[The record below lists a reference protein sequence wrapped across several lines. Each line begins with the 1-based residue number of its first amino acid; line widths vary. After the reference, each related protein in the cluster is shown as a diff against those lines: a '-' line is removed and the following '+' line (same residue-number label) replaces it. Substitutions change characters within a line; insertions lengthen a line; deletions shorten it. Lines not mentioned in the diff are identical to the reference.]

1 MSLNSLQNKSNS
13 KQSMIQNSSSSY
25 KYYNNIDEINNQNE
39 DGETPIFSSI
49 LSNNIL
55 LLKKLLLSGANPN
68 IPNSLGQT
76 PLHLCVNNNKY
87 NEFLLLLKYNADCNI
102 QNNRG
107 DTPLHTAVKT
117 KEKKFIKALLY
128 NNANPNIQNLLYGK
142 TPTHLVIINKFDEEI
157 LKLFKEY
164 KADIFSIRDKFK
176 KTPFDYAK
184 DINDDQYISLIN
196 KIFGYDNHTNM
207 NVNKKINFE
216 NNNYLYLNNTE
227 KNKYS
232 LNLDKFNE
240 LNDFQNINNNN
251 NTDYYIITSETNKNE
266 FKLENYNSNKDC
278 QISNLSLT
286 KNKIISSDV
295 SSDNMQIKEL
305 NNSYEDNSNKSKK
318 SLTEFLSDETNNN
331 KENIDINNNNLN
343 KSKNIYNQIY
353 SIKSEVS
360 NNSKNNGN
368 KISSRNSNNS
378 KHKNSSIVISN
389 SNSSN
394 IYSHKSN
401 NSGENSYSNSNN
413 ANIYLTNSVGAN
425 KKIIKNI
432 IRETVKKINIKS
444 ISSSDD
450 NTSKSNIILFSK
462 ESDQIS
468 YTNSNMDDTKSKRS
482 KKSQFSNNNIDSN
495 KTIENKEN
503 QKSNN
508 SDIFNNIN
516 KNSNTNNI
524 KDNEKDTNNHVVNM
538 YENGTN
544 SFVFLKTKYINDI
557 VNNDNINLSKL
568 IKNETTQTINISQLY
583 EELYSNTNKTN
594 DNNTLHIV
602 DENSS
607 INHKDII
614 PVKKNNN
621 IIINTKANSN
631 FKINEIKGDII
642 LETNN
647 RHAFDELQIK
657 TDKIGTINNDI
668 SLNYSKN
675 IQTDEDKQIHYKKI
689 QNKKRNENNN
699 NLTDDKSKFV
709 NLQNNTNNNK
719 SKFIVDKNIRD
730 NTIQINSLSTINN
743 NIDDSNNINDI
754 ERDNHIKKKSNGSL
768 YSNVIFTK
776 HKSFIDNN
784 NKNINFIKNINNYKL
799 RTHNNSTL
807 DNCIDINEDYNGKNN
822 LLKKKMI
829 KSIIN
834 KNKSSHHRQLSYH
847 LNFKTNLNN
856 NEINK
861 DTDIENNMNNK
872 VEIINT
878 NINKNVCKDN
888 NICYTA
894 LKNENTY
901 KNNIK
906 NAWYSNTTNK
916 NIKSSIKS
924 KNANNYSGIKCI
936 SKMSLNKSGSCQ
948 NMNPPPVEAIANK
961 DLFISPTSNQSINS
975 LNNQNY
981 LPSQNIGNKKY
992 KLSITNTL
1000 LNYTTLSTNKPKHS
1014 SLNRANNN
1022 IYINNLKN
1030 IPINQNYKYNYL
1042 NPYINSNISKE
1053 GFESDESN
1061 TSNINHKIKE
1071 LKNISTKKL
1080 IRLREFLISCDLL
1093 CYYNL
1098 LLSNNMYNI
1107 DSYIN
1112 DIKQGITSITF
1123 DDIER
1128 IGIKKPGHIFRILI
1142 RLEIDAGLIDNNLFN
1157 YITEKINFNS
1167 VTSTMALTSSISEVF
1182 CCGINLCENN
1192 TNHSKIKIRNNAI
1205 YFNDLTS
1212 FLRAHDIIRF
1222 KGNFMHNGFDR
1233 IEYIIIQLFTKYAFD
1248 KNILNEYL
1256 HVYIDGDKN
1265 KLLNILYMV
1274 KFNIAREFGI
1284 EINKIVYSYDN
1295 NNKKESHN
1303 IMQGYDSNIN
1313 SINNISENKSNH
1325 ICHIF

>member
-1 MSLNSLQNKSNS
+1 MSLNSLQNISDS
-13 KQSMIQNSSSSY
+13 KQNLFQNSSSSY
-25 KYYNNIDEINNQNE
+25 KYYQNIDEIDIQNE

-68 IPNSLGQT
+68 IPNNLGQT
-76 PLHLCVNNNKY
+76 PLHLCVSNNKY

-107 DTPLHTAVKT
+107 DTPLHTAVKI

-184 DINDDQYISLIN
+184 DINDDKYISLIN

-207 NVNKKINFE
+207 NVNKKINYE
-216 NNNYLYLNNTE
+216 YNNYLYLNNTE

-232 LNLDKFNE
+232 FDIDKFNE
-240 LNDFQNINNNN
+240 LKDFSNINNN
-251 NTDYYIITSETNKNE
+251 NTDYYVITSETNKNE
-266 FKLENYNSNKDC
+266 FKLENYNFNKDC

-305 NNSYEDNSNKSKK
+305 NNSYEENSNKSKK
-318 SLTEFLSDETNNN
+318 SLSEFLSDEINNN
-331 KENIDINNNNLN
+331 KENIDINNINSN
-343 KSKNIYNQIY
+343 KTKKLYNQIY
-353 SIKSEVS
+353 SLKSEVS
-360 NNSKNNGN
+360 NSSKNNGN

-378 KHKNSSIVISN
+378 KHKNSSIVISH

-394 IYSHKSN
+394 NYSHKSN

-413 ANIYLTNSVGAN
+413 VNIYLTNSVGAN

-432 IRETVKKINIKS
+432 IRETVKKINVKT

-450 NTSKSNIILFSK
+450 NTSKSNLNLFSK
-462 ESDQIS
+462 ESEQIS
-468 YTNSNMDDTKSKRS
+468 HTNSNMEDSKSKRS
-482 KKSQFSNNNIDSN
+482 KRSQFSHNNFDSN
-495 KTIENKEN
+495 KIIE
-503 QKSNN
+503 
-508 SDIFNNIN
+508 NNIN
-516 KNSNTNNI
+516 NSSNPNNI
-524 KDNEKDTNNHVVNM
+524 KVNENDTSNNAVNL

-544 SFVFLKTKYINDI
+544 SFIFLKTKKLNDI
-557 VNNDNINLSKL
+557 VNNDNIDLSKL
-568 IKNETTQTINISQLY
+568 IKNETTQTINISQIY

-594 DNNTLHIV
+594 DNNNLRII

-607 INHKDII
+607 INQKDII
-614 PVKKNNN
+614 PIKNNNN
-621 IIINTKANSN
+621 IIINTNANSN

-642 LETNN
+642 LETINS
-647 RHAFDELQIK
+647 HAFDELQIK
-657 TDKIGTINNDI
+657 TDKVGTIKNDT

-675 IQTDEDKQIHYKKI
+675 IPNDEDMQINYKKM
-689 QNKKRNENNN
+689 QNKKRDENNHIKE
-699 NLTDDKSKFV
+699 DKSKFF
-709 NLQNNTNNNK
+709 NCQINSNNNK
-719 SKFIVDKNIRD
+719 SKFIVDKDIND

-743 NIDDSNNINDI
+743 NIDDSNINDVDNDN
-754 ERDNHIKKKSNGSL
+754 EDNKDNHIKKKSNGNL
-768 YSNVIFTK
+768 YSNILFTK

-784 NKNINFIKNINNYKL
+784 NKNINIIKNINNYKL
-799 RTHNNSTL
+799 KTHNNSTL
-807 DNCIDINEDYNGKNN
+807 DNCIDINEDYNGNN
-822 LLKKKMI
+822 SLLKRKMI
-829 KSIIN
+829 KSIIY
-834 KNKSSHHRQLSYH
+834 KNKSGHHRQLSYH
-847 LNFKTNLNN
+847 LNCKTNLNN
-856 NEINK
+856 NDINK
-861 DTDIENNMNNK
+861 DNDIENNINKK

-878 NINKNVCKDN
+878 NINANKNDSKEN
-888 NICYTA
+888 NICYTT

-901 KNNIK
+901 KKNII

-924 KNANNYSGIKCI
+924 KDSNNYSGIKGI

-948 NMNPPPVEAIANK
+948 NMNPPPIEAVTNK
-961 DLFISPTSNQSINS
+961 DLFIFPSNQSINS
-975 LNNQNY
+975 INNQNY
-981 LPSQNIGNKKY
+981 IPSNNVGSKKY

-1000 LNYTTLSTNKPKHS
+1000 LNYTTLSTNKPKN
-1014 SLNRANNN
+1014 SLMNRTNNN
-1022 IYINNLKN
+1022 YINYLKN
-1030 IPINQNYKYNYL
+1030 IPINQNYKYNNL
-1042 NPYINSNISKE
+1042 NPYINSNSKE

-1061 TSNINHKIKE
+1061 TSNINNKIKE
-1071 LKNISTKKL
+1071 LKNVSTKKL

-1098 LLSNNMYNI
+1098 LLSNRMYNI

-1112 DIKQGITSITF
+1112 DIKQGITPITY
-1123 DDIER
+1123 DDLEK

-1142 RLEIDAGLIDNNLFN
+1142 RLDMEAGLVDCNLFN

-1167 VTSTMALTSSISEVF
+1167 VTSTVALTSSLNEVF
-1182 CCGINLCENN
+1182 CCGIYLFENN
-1192 TNHSKIKIRNNAI
+1192 TNHNKIKIRNNAI
-1205 YFNDLTS
+1205 YFNDLSS

-1233 IEYIIIQLFTKYAFD
+1233 IEYIIIQLFTKYTFD

-1284 EINKIVYSYDN
+1284 GINKVFYSYDN
-1295 NNKKESHN
+1295 NNKMESHN
-1303 IMQGYDSNIN
+1303 VIQEYTSNIN
-1313 SINNISENKSNH
+1313 STNNFSEKKSNH

>member
-1 MSLNSLQNKSNS
+1 MSISSLQNISNLKQNTISNS
-13 KQSMIQNSSSSY
+13 SPSY
-25 KYYNNIDEINNQNE
+25 KYFNNIDEINVQNE

-55 LLKKLLLSGANPN
+55 LLKNLLILGANPN
-68 IPNSLGQT
+68 IPNNLGQT

-87 NEFLLLLKYNADCNI
+87 NEFLLLLKYNADCNF

-184 DINDDQYISLIN
+184 DINDEKYISLIN

-207 NVNKKINFE
+207 NINKKLNFE

-227 KNKYS
+227 KNKYCF
-232 LNLDKFNE
+232 NLDKFNE
-240 LNDFQNINNNN
+240 LKDFSIGNNY
-251 NTDYYIITSETNKNE
+251 NTDFYVITSETNRNE
-266 FKLENYNSNKDC
+266 FKLENYNLNKDF
-278 QISNLSLT
+278 QISNQSLT
-286 KNKIISSDV
+286 KNKIISSEV

-305 NNSYEDNSNKSKK
+305 NNSYEDNSNKSKN
-318 SLTEFLSDETNNN
+318 SLKEFLPDEINNN
-331 KENIDINNNNLN
+331 KENIDINNIKLN
-343 KSKNIYNQIY
+343 KCKNIYNQIY
-353 SIKSEVS
+353 SIKSEVD
-360 NNSKNNGN
+360 NDSKNNGS
-368 KISSRNSNNS
+368 KISSRNSKNS
-378 KHKNSSIVISN
+378 KSKNSSIVISH

-394 IYSHKSN
+394 NYSHKSN
-401 NSGENSYSNSNN
+401 NCGENSSCNSNN
-413 ANIYLTNSVGAN
+413 INIYLTNSVGAN

-432 IRETVKKINIKS
+432 IRETVKRINIKS

-462 ESDQIS
+462 ESEQNS
-468 YTNSNMDDTKSKRS
+468 HTNSNMEDTKSKRS
-482 KKSQFSNNNIDSN
+482 KRSQFSNKNLDPN
-495 KTIENKEN
+495 KINENKEN
-503 QKSNN
+503 QKYSN
-508 SDIFNNIN
+508 SDIFNNISN
-516 KNSNTNNI
+516 SSNTNNI
-524 KDNEKDTNNHVVNM
+524 KDNENDTNNNVVNL

-544 SFVFLKTKYINDI
+544 SFVFLKTKKINDI

-568 IKNETTQTINISQLY
+568 IKNETTQTINISQIY
-583 EELYSNTNKTN
+583 EELYSNSNKTN
-594 DNNTLHIV
+594 DNNTLHII

-607 INHKDII
+607 NNHKDII
-614 PVKKNNN
+614 PIKNKNN
-621 IIINTKANSN
+621 IIINTNANSN

-642 LETNN
+642 LETKNS
-647 RHAFDELQIK
+647 HALDELQIRA
-657 TDKIGTINNDI
+657 DKIGTINNDI
-668 SLNYSKN
+668 FLNYSKN
-675 IQTDEDKQIHYKKI
+675 IPTEEDMQIHYKKI
-689 QNKKRNENNN
+689 QNKKRDENNN
-699 NLTDDKSKFV
+699 KPN
-709 NLQNNTNNNK
+709 
-719 SKFIVDKNIRD
+719 FIEDKNISD

-743 NIDDSNNINDI
+743 NIDDSNNINDADS
-754 ERDNHIKKKSNGSL
+754 DNHIKKKSNGNL
-768 YSNVIFTK
+768 YSNIGFTK
-776 HKSFIDNN
+776 HKSFIENN
-784 NKNINFIKNINNYKL
+784 NKNINIIKNIKNYKI

-807 DNCIDINEDYNGKNN
+807 DNFIDINEDYNGNN
-822 LLKKKMI
+822 SLLKRKMI
-829 KSIIN
+829 KNIINKN
-834 KNKSSHHRQLSYH
+834 KNKSSHHKQLSYH
-847 LNFKTNLNN
+847 LNCKTNLNHDD
-856 NEINK
+856 INK
-861 DTDIENNMNNK
+861 DNDIENNMNINNK
-872 VEIINT
+872 IEIINT
-878 NINKNVCKDN
+878 NINKNNCKDN
-888 NICYTA
+888 NICYTT
-894 LKNENTY
+894 LKNENAY
-901 KNNIK
+901 KNNIM
-906 NAWYSNTTNK
+906 NVWYSNTTNK

-924 KNANNYSGIKCI
+924 KDSNNYSGIKRI

-948 NMNPPPVEAIANK
+948 NMNPPPIEAAINK
-961 DLFISPTSNQSINS
+961 DLFVSPTSNQSINS
-975 LNNQNY
+975 INNQNY
-981 LPSQNIGNKKY
+981 NLQNNIGNKKN
-992 KLSITNTL
+992 KLSNANTL
-1000 LNYTTLSTNKPKHS
+1000 LNFTTLSTNKPKHS
-1014 SLNRANNN
+1014 SLKRTSNN
-1022 IYINNLKN
+1022 YINNLKN
-1030 IPINQNYKYNYL
+1030 IPINHNYKYNNI
-1042 NPYINSNISKE
+1042 NPYINSNNFKE
-1053 GFESDESN
+1053 GFETDESN
-1061 TSNINHKIKE
+1061 TSNMNNKINE
-1071 LKNISTKKL
+1071 LKNISTRKL

-1112 DIKQGITSITF
+1112 DIKQGIPSITF

-1142 RLEIDAGLIDNNLFN
+1142 RLELDAGIIDNNLFN

-1167 VTSTMALTSSISEVF
+1167 VTSTVALTSSINEIF

-1192 TNHSKIKIRNNAI
+1192 INHNKIKIRNNAI
-1205 YFNDLTS
+1205 YFNDLSS
-1212 FLRAHDIIRF
+1212 FLRAHDIVRF

-1295 NNKKESHN
+1295 YNNKESHN
-1303 IMQGYDSNIN
+1303 FMQGYDSNIN
-1313 SINNISENKSNH
+1313 STNNISENKSNH
-1325 ICHIF
+1325 ICQIF